1 MTRQELPKNISL
13 SAPFHDRAG
22 YGLANVCAAL
32 QAGVTTFDAAVG
44 GLGGC
49 PYAPGAP
56 GNLST
61 ETLVEY
67 LEAMGLTTAGGS
79 REWVGLRLWVRSA
92 GTRERVVPC

>member
-1 MTRQELPKNISL
+1 MFTLFQLARQEMPENISL
-13 SAPFHDRAG
+13 SAHFHDKEG
-22 YGLANVCAAL
+22 YGLANVFAAL
-32 QAGVTTFDAAVG
+32 QVGVTTFDAAIG

-67 LEAMGLTTAGGS
+67 LEAMGFATGISLTKLAAA
-79 REWVGLRLWVRSA
+79 REQ
-92 GTRERVVPC
+92 